1 MQTAS
6 NIGLYETNIITVRS
20 IAMDL
25 VRVKFYYM
33 KQ

>member
-6 NIGLYETNIITVRS
+6 SIGLYETNIITVRK
-20 IAMDL
+20 IAMHLGL
-25 VRVKFYYM
+25 VNFYYM